1 MTPKTNK
8 KKLQHMQRLTAIGF
22 TLIAVALLL
31 PARALAGPPSPLI
44 PGSDS
49 AGEIARLFYLV
60 LAIAVVVFVL
70 VEGLLIYAVLRYRR
84 REDDEEPEQIHGNAT
99 LEILWTII
107 PAAIMVG
114 LFVLTLNSIQTQN
127 NAPEDA
133 YEIRVIGH
141 QWFWEF
147 QYGDTQLSLTNDL
160 HIPVGKPVKF
170 IITSTDVIHS
180 FWVPQLSG
188 KQDAIPG
195 RNNDI
200 WFTVNQIGI
209 YPGECAEFC
218 GREHYAMLFDTTV
231 VSEADFEAW
240 IFEKLEEQKTV
251 PCPPEPDQE
260 DPTQE
265 NPACEPEEVPAF
277 EELPEGTAASGE
289 GVFTAEGCAACHS
302 LDGARLVGPS
312 FQGLGA
318 RAEGRSAEESSEQY
332 LIHSILRPCDSV
344 VASFTCVMPPIYGEQ
359 LTRQELADLIAFIM
373 EQ

>member
-1 MTPKTNK
+1 MTPETNK
-8 KKLQHMQRLTAIGF
+8 KKLQQMQRLTAIGF
-22 TLIAVALLL
+22 TLIAIALLL
-31 PARALAGPPSPLI
+31 PARALAGPPSPLL

-49 AGEIARLFYLV
+49 AAEISRLFYLV

-70 VEGLLIYAVLRYRR
+70 VEGLLIYAVVRYRR

-114 LFVLTLNSIQTQN
+114 LFVLTLNSIQTKN
-127 NAPEDA
+127 NTPEDA

-147 QYGDTQLSLTNDL
+147 QYGDTQVSLIDDL
-160 HIPVGKPVKF
+160 HLPAGKPVKF
-170 IITSTDVIHS
+170 VITSKDVIHS

-195 RNNDI
+195 RNNEI
-200 WFTVNQIGI
+200 WFTVNQPGV

-231 VSEADFEAW
+231 ITEEDFEDW
-240 IFEKLEEQKTV
+240 IAQRILDLTNV
-251 PCPPEPDQE
+251 VCPPETDQE
-260 DPTQE
+260 APTPE
-265 NPACEPEEVPAF
+265 NPACAPEEVPAF
-277 EELPEGTAASGE
+277 EELPAGTAATGE
-289 GVFTAEGCAACHS
+289 ALYNSKGCAACHS
-302 LDGARLVGPS
+302 LDGSRLVGPS
-312 FQGLGA
+312 FVGLGS
-318 RAEGRSAEESSEQY
+318 RAEGRSAEETSQQY
-332 LIHSILRPCDSV
+332 LVHSILRPCDFV
-344 VASFTCVMPPIYGEQ
+344 VPSFTCVMPPLYGEQ
-359 LTRQELADLIAFIM
+359 LTQQELADLIAFIL